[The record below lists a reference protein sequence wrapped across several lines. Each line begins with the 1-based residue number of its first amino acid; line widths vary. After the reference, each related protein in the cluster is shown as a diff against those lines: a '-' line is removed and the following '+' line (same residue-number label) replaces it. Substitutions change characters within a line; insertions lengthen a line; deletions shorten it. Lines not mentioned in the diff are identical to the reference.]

1 MFMTRLIII
10 SFLFSITLS
19 HSQENITYQKP
30 SKEILD
36 LVDFERPPNVIF
48 DDNKDYL
55 VFLFSK
61 NYKSIEELS
70 EKELRLAGLR
80 INPRTNIGSRVSFYN
95 NIKIKSLKNDSD
107 EVSQISGLPKN
118 TKISNLHW

>member
-36 LVDFERPPNVIF
+36 LVQVQV
-48 DDNKDYL
+48 L
-55 VFLFSK
+55 L
-61 NYKSIEELS
+61 
-70 EKELRLAGLR
+70 
-80 INPRTNIGSRVSFYN
+80 
-95 NIKIKSLKNDSD
+95 LK
-107 EVSQISGLPKN
+107 L
-118 TKISNLHW
+118 TAATF

>member
-10 SFLFSITLS
+10 SFLFSISLS

-70 EKELRLAGLR
+70 EKELRLAGLKLTLR
-80 INPRTNIGSRVSFYN
+80 LI
-95 NIKIKSLKNDSD
+95 L
-107 EVSQISGLPKN
+107 EAE
-118 TKISNLHW
+118 

>member
-10 SFLFSITLS
+10 SFLFSISLC

-80 INPRTNIGSRVSFYN
+80 INPKTCLLYT
-95 NIKIKSLKNDSD
+95 SD
-107 EVSQISGLPKN
+107 AADE
-118 TKISNLHW
+118 

>member
-10 SFLFSITLS
+10 SFLFSISLG

-61 NYKSIEELS
+61 NYKSIEEL
-70 EKELRLAGLR
+70 
-80 INPRTNIGSRVSFYN
+80 
-95 NIKIKSLKNDSD
+95 
-107 EVSQISGLPKN
+107 
-118 TKISNLHW
+118 